1 HNQCIDFFRRR
12 RVRRAAEVESIPPES
27 VPPFEPSGPGVA
39 RAIEHLVLILPP
51 KERACVLLK
60 DVFEY
65 SLQEV
70 ADLVAS
76 TVGGVQAAPNRALK
90 KLSTSAVD
98 ALRVRPVP
106 NPDALRLRDLYIE
119 RFNRHD
125 WDGVRE
131 LIAADARVRVA
142 DHFDGPLDHA
152 PYFARYDRVTTPWRL
167 APAEVDGE
175 SVIPVLERGAD
186 TWT

>member
-1 HNQCIDFFRRR
+1 
-12 RVRRAAEVESIPPES
+12 VRRAAEVDASPPES
-27 VPPFEPSGPGVA
+27 VPPIEPSGPGVG

-60 DVFEY
+60 DVFDY

-70 ADLVAS
+70 ADLVGS
-76 TVGGVQAAPNRALK
+76 TAGGVKAALNRARE

-98 ALRVRPVP
+98 AHRVRPLP
-106 NPDALRLRDLYIE
+106 NPDALRLRDLYVE

-131 LIAADARVRVA
+131 LIVADARVRVA
-142 DHFDGPLDHA
+142 DRFDGPLADA

-167 APAEVDGE
+167 APAGVDGE
-175 SVIPVLERGAD
+175 SGVRGLGAGARPGAPQRVCRVD
-186 TWT
+186 LS